1 MPTLGNPLI
10 PFGRD
15 RRTQRLDARFD
26 ELLAKL
32 RKNRPGEDVEPVRRA
47 YEMASNQHREQTRQS
62 GEPYLIH
69 PLEVAHIL
77 ADMKLDATTVCAA
90 LLTTSSRILGSRP
103 TSSPCSS
110 ARKSPDWWR
119 A

>member
-47 YEMASNQHREQTRQS
+47 YEMASNQHRE
-62 GEPYLIH
+62 
-69 PLEVAHIL
+69 
-77 ADMKLDATTVCAA
+77 
-90 LLTTSSRILGSRP
+90 
-103 TSSPCSS
+103 
-110 ARKSPDWWR
+110 
-119 A
+119 